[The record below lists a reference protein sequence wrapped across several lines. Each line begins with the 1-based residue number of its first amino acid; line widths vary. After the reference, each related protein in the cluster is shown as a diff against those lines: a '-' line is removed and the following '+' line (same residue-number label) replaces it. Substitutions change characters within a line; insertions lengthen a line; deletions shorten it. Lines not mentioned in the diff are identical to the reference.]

1 MRLRT
6 AFFALAL
13 LLLPVSARSLATPAL
28 DSRVTPAGIMSEIE
42 RIVRR
47 EFYDRDGLAAFNAAE
62 ERIRAAAVAA
72 NDVSFASRDWLLTLN
87 ASHTGRFTPDTV
99 EYFELADVFAR
110 GIRDDVRRLF
120 PPQGDVTY
128 EGIGIATTE
137 IAGKPFIADVYDGS
151 PAALAGLE
159 AGDQIIAVDNKP
171 FEPIGPFQGK
181 AGGDVAIAVRRASD
195 GPIIHIR
202 VPVWKI
208 QPAETFNNAIRRS
221 VRIIEKDGARIGTMR
236 IWSFPS
242 RGVEDV
248 IMEALTSEPLKSADG
263 LVLDMRGRWGGAP
276 PDAVDYFVGQSP
288 TMTLTDNDGE
298 TNLVS
303 ASWRNPVV
311 GIIDEG
317 SRSGM
322 EILAYALKQA
332 GVPLVGTKTAGD
344 VLAGRAF
351 VLKDNSI
358 LELAVTDVRVDGLRL
373 EGTGVT
379 PDISVP
385 FTLPYAAGADPQFDR
400 AVEEMRRVLSAEKPQ
415 PAEDG

>member
-1 MRLRT
+1 MRRRT
-6 AFFALAL
+6 ALLALAFL
-13 LLLPVSARSLATPAL
+13 LLHVSARSVATPAI
-28 DSRVTPAGIMSEIE
+28 DAGVSPAEIMSEIE

-62 ERIRAAAVAA
+62 ERFRAVADSSQ
-72 NDVSFASRDWLLTLN
+72 DVSGASSDWLLTLS

-128 EGIGIATTE
+128 DGIGIATNE

-159 AGDQIIAVDNKP
+159 TGDEIAAVDGKP
-171 FEPIGPFQGK
+171 FEPIASFEGK
-181 AGGDVAIAVRRASD
+181 AGRDVEVSVRRTAD
-195 GPIIHIR
+195 GPVIRVR

-236 IWSFPS
+236 IWSFAS
-242 RGVEDV
+242 RGVRDV

-276 PDAVDYFVGQSP
+276 PDAVDYFVGHSP

-298 TNLVS
+298 TEIVS
-303 ASWRNPVV
+303 ASWRKPVV
-311 GIIDEG
+311 GVIDEG

-358 LELAVTDVRVDGLRL
+358 LELAVTDVHVDGLRL
-373 EGTGVT
+373 EGTGVM

-385 FTLPYAAGADPQFDR
+385 FVLPYAAGADPQFDR
-400 AVEEMRRVLSAEKPQ
+400 AVEEMGRVLKASGAGFS
-415 PAEDG
+415 EDG